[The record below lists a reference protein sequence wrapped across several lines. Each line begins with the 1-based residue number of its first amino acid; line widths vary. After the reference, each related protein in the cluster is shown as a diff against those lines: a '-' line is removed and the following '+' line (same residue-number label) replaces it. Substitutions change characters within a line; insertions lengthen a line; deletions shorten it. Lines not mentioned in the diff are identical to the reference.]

1 MSSNKNLTDLR
12 DDINNVDSKILNLL
26 SERRKLS
33 EEIINTKIES
43 DQPIRD
49 TQRETELLSR
59 IITEG
64 KELGLDSHYISK
76 IFYDIID
83 DSVRMQQNH
92 FRSALIDADSDV
104 IRVAIQGIEGSYSS
118 MAARKFFSQFKK
130 DIIFISLCQK
140 GRHIMY

>member
-64 KELGLDSHYISK
+64 KELELRIDSLGI
-76 IFYDIID
+76 
-83 DSVRMQQNH
+83 
-92 FRSALIDADSDV
+92 
-104 IRVAIQGIEGSYSS
+104 GIEL
-118 MAARKFFSQFKK
+118 
-130 DIIFISLCQK
+130 ISLNLANK
-140 GRHIMY
+140 IK